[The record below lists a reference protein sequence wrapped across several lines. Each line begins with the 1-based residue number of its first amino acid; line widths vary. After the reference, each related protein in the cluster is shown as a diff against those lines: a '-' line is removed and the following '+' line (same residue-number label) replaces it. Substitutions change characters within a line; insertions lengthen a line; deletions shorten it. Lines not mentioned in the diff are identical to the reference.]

1 MNLGKFVKPN
11 NCFLPVVHLSSLNVF
26 LLLILV
32 TAHEMKEVGSVVIKG
47 AFLPSAKPHLK
58 ILMHYVCSLPT
69 RYETILC
76 TLPEI
81 LVLHRSVFLNDW
93 CCERKCH
100 DDCIYIVNACN
111 KEKTEFFMPRA
122 LKILL
127 STVLQ
132 SKIDVGVFFL

>member
-1 MNLGKFVKPN
+1 M
-11 NCFLPVVHLSSLNVF
+11 
-26 LLLILV
+26 
-32 TAHEMKEVGSVVIKG
+32 EEVGSVVVKEVS
-47 AFLPSAKPHLK
+47 LPSAKPHLK
-58 ILMHYVCSLPT
+58 ILTCYVSSLLT

-76 TLPEI
+76 SLPET
-81 LVLHRSVFLNDW
+81 LVLHIFVFLNDW

-111 KEKTEFFMPRA
+111 KEKLEFFMQRT